1 VKGAVA
7 VNSLPI
13 PLRAYRA
20 LSGAVTPLAGTIARQ
35 RLKRGKEDAARLD
48 ERRGISKLNRPPGPL
63 VWIHGASVGEVLAG
77 AALVERLR
85 EMGVG
90 ILLTSGTVT
99 SAAII
104 AQRFPADVIHQFI
117 PYDSPRFVSRFLD
130 HWQPSLGL
138 FMESDLWPNLVMS
151 AAERR
156 IPLIVANGRLS
167 PRSFRRWR
175 NAPATMGTLLSQF
188 EMCLAQSQ
196 ADADRFAA
204 LGSPHVFMTGNL
216 KFDVPAPPADAIKLG
231 QLLAA
236 TKGRPIIVAAST
248 HPGEE
253 EMVLDAHRRLAAY
266 FRNLLTVIVPR
277 HPQRGEGIAHLV
289 AATGLR
295 AAMRSRGAMPSS
307 ETEIYVADTLGEIGL
322 FYRAAPIVFMGGSFV
337 TIGGHNPIEAIKLG
351 AATVHGPHVH
361 NWAEIYSALDTAGG
375 AQCADDG
382 EMLIKSI
389 GHWLSHPQERQLVTG
404 HAHKVVEELGG
415 ALERTMAVLAPYLLQ
430 LRLEIGAIRG

>member
-1 VKGAVA
+1 MV
-7 VNSLPI
+7 SDMPL

-48 ERRGISKLNRPPGPL
+48 ERRGISKVGRPPGPL
-63 VWIHGASVGEVLAG
+63 VWLHGASVGEVLAG

-85 EMGVG
+85 EMNVA

-104 AQRFPADVIHQFI
+104 AQRFPADVIHQFV
-117 PYDSPRFVSRFLD
+117 PYDSPRFVTRFLD
-130 HWQPSLGL
+130 YWQPSLGL
-138 FMESDLWPNLVMS
+138 FMESDLWPNLIMS

-156 IPLIVANGRLS
+156 IPLIVANGRMS
-167 PRSFRRWR
+167 PRSFQRWR
-175 NAPATMGTLLSQF
+175 AAPASMGTLMSQF

-196 ADADRFAA
+196 GDADRFSA

-231 QLLAA
+231 QFLAT
-236 TKGRPIIVAAST
+236 TKGRAMVVAAST

-253 EMVLDAHRRLAAY
+253 EMVLDTHRRLASY
-266 FRNLLTVIVPR
+266 FRNLLTIIVPR

-289 AATGLR
+289 AASGLR
-295 AAMRSRGAMPSS
+295 GSLRSRGAMPAP
-307 ETEIYVADTLGEIGL
+307 ETDIYVADTLGEIGL
-322 FYRAAPIVFMGGSFV
+322 FYRAAPIVFMGGSFA

-361 NWAEIYSALDTAGG
+361 NWSEIYSALDVAGG
-375 AQCADDG
+375 ASRADDG

-389 GHWLSHPQERQLVTG
+389 GHWLSHPQERQLATG
-404 HAHKVVEELGG
+404 HAHKVVEDLGG
-415 ALERTMAVLAPYLLQ
+415 ALERTMAALAPYLLQ
-430 LRLEIGAIRG
+430 LRLEIGAVRA